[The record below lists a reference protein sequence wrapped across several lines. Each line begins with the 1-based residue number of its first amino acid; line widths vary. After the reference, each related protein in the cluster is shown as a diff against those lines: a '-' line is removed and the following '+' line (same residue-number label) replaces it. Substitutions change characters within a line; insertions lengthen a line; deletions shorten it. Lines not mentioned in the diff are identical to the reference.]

1 MGVAAISLGA
11 VMGGGAPVYAMPRV
25 SQEVNTT
32 TTTQNA
38 TVTVENGDYLRVLA
52 VSANIAV
59 AINKTAATSPRM
71 VVAAGTYADI
81 GPLKAGDTIALIDV
95 V

>member
-32 TTTQNA
+32 ATTQNA
-38 TVTVENGDYLRVLA
+38 TVTVESGDYLRVASL
-52 VSANIAV
+52 SGNIAV
-59 AINKTAATSPRM
+59 AINKTAATSPRLI
-71 VVAAGTYADI
+71 VAASTYIDI